1 VHDATVN
8 AQEPLDLEM
17 MTLHDTPKEEQLKR
31 LREKIDLD

>member
-1 VHDATVN
+1 VHDAKVD

-17 MTLHDTPKEEQLKR
+17 MTLHGMPKEEQLKR